1 MVGDLSTNRIV
12 VNFVFPF
19 KDRDQACDHSQSVAV
34 FKPTLVH
41 QDADKTTIRQNQ
53 SAISLLLVCK

>member
-1 MVGDLSTNRIV
+1 MVGDLSTNTV
-12 VNFVFPF
+12 FVNFVFPF
-19 KDRDQACDHSQSVAV
+19 EDRHEACDHSQSMAV
-34 FKPTLVH
+34 FKPTLVL